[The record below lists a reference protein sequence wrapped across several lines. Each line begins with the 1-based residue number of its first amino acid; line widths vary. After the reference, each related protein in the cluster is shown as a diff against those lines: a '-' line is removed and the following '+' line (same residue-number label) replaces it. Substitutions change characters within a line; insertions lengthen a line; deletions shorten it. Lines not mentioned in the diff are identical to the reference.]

1 MKQNLHF
8 IYLLLVAIFIAPGL
22 LSAQDYFDIPP
33 LDDEGNPPLVYMIAG
48 DTTDTGERVNP
59 NRIYRL
65 QRGAIYVLNAT
76 LIANYPVHIVAA
88 EAADENDRPPII
100 VSGKFADGVNIRP
113 MMEFTGDGTRHSFE
127 NIIFNGVDLDR
138 EFDLEWIRGL
148 VFSADDI
155 SASFDGCVFNCFT
168 GGATRFEGANAS
180 IYLRDCTWRN
190 GVNPTHMFIGQQ
202 VTLPA
207 LPVDTLIVTNSTYFN
222 NNSFWLFQE
231 NGLIKHAV
239 IEHNTIFTSL
249 IDVMR
254 LRFSSNASIRSNIF
268 YGTHVYGDSEESQGA
283 GWYEPDASSYSVIS
297 LYDVPTEILEEVN
310 LTEADRTVVL
320 THNAYYSPQPMH
332 DYWNATDGVSGPDW
346 LNTRTQ
352 ALFDDEAGHPFFLE
366 RDNYDA
372 DPDFTD
378 GVMDDWVVG
387 KVADFCTTYRATLT
401 PGNPLSG
408 NAGENRNYD
417 AEQGVDILTGIQWPL
432 PESMAYQ
439 DATLLVGGHDG
450 LPVGD
455 LNWDPASR
463 ALYVETS
470 EITTSL
476 SEPNT
481 PTSELYLLGQNRPN
495 PFSSLTMFN
504 FNVPT
509 HGATTLK
516 LYDMT
521 GREVATLVDEVLTA
535 GAYEYEFD
543 ALDLASGTYFYQ
555 LKSGAFSSVKKMTII
570 K

>member
-1 MKQNLHF
+1 MKQSLHF
-8 IYLLLVAIFIAPGL
+8 FYVLLALFIAPGL

-59 NRIYRL
+59 DRVYRL

-76 LIANYPVHIVAA
+76 LIANYPLHIVAA
-88 EAADENDRPPII
+88 EAVDENDRPPII

-113 MMEFTGDGTRHSFE
+113 MMEFIGDGTRHKFE

-138 EFDLEWIRGL
+138 QYDGEWIRGL
-148 VFSADDI
+148 VFTADNI
-155 SASFDGCVFNCFT
+155 SASFQGCVFNCFT

-180 IYLRDCTWRN
+180 IYFRDCVWRN
-190 GVNPTHMFIGQQ
+190 GVWASHMFVGQQ
-202 VTLPA
+202 MTMPE
-207 LPVDTLIVTNSTYFN
+207 LPVDTLVVTNNTYFN
-222 NNSFWLFQE
+222 NNAFWLFQE
-231 NGLIKHAV
+231 NDLIKYAV
-239 IEHNTIFTSL
+239 IEHNTVYTSL
-249 IDVMR
+249 VDMMR
-254 LRFSSNASIRSNIF
+254 LRYSSNASIRSNIF
-268 YGTHVYGDSEESQGA
+268 YGTHAYGDSEESQDGQ
-283 GWYEPDASSYSVIS
+283 WYEPDHSSYSIIS
-297 LYDVPTEILEEVN
+297 LYEVPSDILEDAG

-320 THNAYYSPQPMH
+320 THNAYFAPQAIQ
-332 DYWNATDGVSGPDW
+332 DYWTATDGVNGPAW
-346 LNTRTQ
+346 INERTQ
-352 ALFDDEAGHPFFLE
+352 ALFDDEAGHPFMLE
-366 RDNYDA
+366 RDNYNE
-372 DPDFTD
+372 DPNFTD
-378 GVMDDWVVG
+378 TVMDEWVTG

-401 PGNPLSG
+401 PGQPLSG
-408 NAGENRNYD
+408 NAGELRNYD
-417 AEQGVDILTGIQWPL
+417 EEQGVDILGGIQWPL

-439 DATLLVGGHDG
+439 NATLLTGAHDG

-463 ALYVETS
+463 ALYVETT

-476 SEPNT
+476 STPST

-495 PFSSLTMFN
+495 PFSSLTVFS

-509 HGATTLK
+509 QGTTTLK

-521 GREVATLVDEVLTA
+521 GSLVKTLVDDVLTV

-543 ALDLASGTYFYQ
+543 ASNLAAGTYFYQ
-555 LKSGAFSSVKKMTII
+555 LQSGSFSSVKKMTVI